1 MYSRK
6 ARLVTDAP
14 QAPKNLT
21 FGVVCKSLISRI
33 AFALHCVFAF
43 LWILG
48 TVEWTAIY
56 AYTLLGLLGL
66 LAESVFTIY
75 YMKGMEN
82 RW

>member
-6 ARLVTDAP
+6 TPLVTDAP
-14 QAPKNLT
+14 EAPKYLT

-33 AFALHCVFAF
+33 AFALHCGFTF

-48 TVEWTAIY
+48 TVEWTTIY
-56 AYTLLGLLGL
+56 AYTLLGLVGL

-75 YMKGMEN
+75 YMKGVEN